1 MPQVT
6 LADKLRYLR
15 KSRRMSQAEL
25 AHRLGLTNN
34 AFISHLERGSRRPS
48 GPMLR
53 KLADLFGYDYESL
66 RALAGPPPGE
76 ARLGEARQ
84 EELVPA
90 PGADLTARIRREV
103 DLFGDR
109 LAELVDETLPGFLW
123 SREQRL
129 LVEGG
134 SQEVWILAPA
144 IVHHGVEADLLAVA
158 VANLRRGSRYRYLLT
173 DTRENRIEAGR
184 LLRRYQAAVHEHG
197 AARASRGRGGTMG
210 VDPDSDVDPSDEGKL
225 PAVAFVGRNS
235 FPLVFEIA
243 LFDPEADERIRGTL
257 LAHGADPEWEV
268 GLDEAQARELARH
281 FTRCWARVG
290 AGAPSPIAG

>member
-6 LADKLRYLR
+6 LAEKLRYLR

-48 GPMLR
+48 APMLR

-76 ARLGEARQ
+76 ARPGEGRQ
-84 EELVPA
+84 EELIPA
-90 PGADLTARIRREV
+90 SGADLTARIRREV
-103 DLFGDR
+103 DLLGDR
-109 LAELVDETLPGFLW
+109 LGELVDEALPGFLW

-134 SQEVWILAPA
+134 SREIWILSPA

-158 VANLRRGSRYRYLLT
+158 VANLRRGTRYRYLLT

-184 LLRRYQAAVHEHG
+184 LLRRYQTAGHENG
-197 AARASRGRGGTMG
+197 AAARSRRRGRFEE
-210 VDPDSDVDPSDEGKL
+210 DSDLDGDRAGEGNL
-225 PAVAFVGRNS
+225 PDVAFVGRNT

-243 LFDPEADERIRGTL
+243 LFDPQAGDRIRGTL
-257 LAHGADPEWEV
+257 LARGADPEWEV
-268 GLDEAQARELARH
+268 ALEEAQARELARH
-281 FTRCWARVG
+281 FTRLWAREG
-290 AGAPSPIAG
+290 AGAPSSAAR